1 MMTRTSMLTL
11 AAACLL
17 AGCSAFASQAQRGAP
32 GNSPQL
38 ATDFAS
44 AFTHLLL
51 IKADADAF
59 ACACFYEDDGYTS
72 PQQCMDRT
80 SISDADRQNLFEC
93 TYDVVLNLPPAP
105 YGVRDFTTRYKRASA
120 SYQRCLDLGADDCSD
135 AEFNRQSNCR
145 ALLVAELE
153 AEPADDASVRW
164 FQSFDEAA
172 TNAGCYYAVSRS

>member
-1 MMTRTSMLTL
+1 MTRFPIITL

-17 AGCSAFASQAQRGAP
+17 AGCSAYSPLSRGGAP

-38 ATDFAS
+38 ASDFAT

-51 IKADADAF
+51 IEADADAF
-59 ACACFYEDDGYTS
+59 ACACYFEEDGYAS

-105 YGVRDFTTRYKRASA
+105 HGVRDFASRYKRASA
-120 SYQRCLDLGADDCSD
+120 SYQRCLNLDANNCSD

-164 FQSFDEAA
+164 FQSFDKAA
-172 TNAGCYYAVSRS
+172 SNAGCY